1 VATKPN
7 KLLNKDKKQ
16 LVFAPSSLI
25 LTNYY
30 LPVNRA
36 LGVSLS
42 PVFKST
48 LVSTITVFIVSTLFF
63 LFFGGGSIELL
74 LSVFSAA
81 VVTAIAL
88 MVTVFWII
96 PAHHL
101 FQKYNQVNMRNYI
114 LVGLCPAA
122 YIPIDHYFTGLYA
135 APVSDTLSVALIGT
149 IGVISFKLSFRAKNT

>member
-1 VATKPN
+1 
-7 KLLNKDKKQ
+7 LLGSIS
-16 LVFAPSSLI
+16 FHI
-25 LTNYY
+25 LASYY
-30 LPVNRA
+30 SPLKTA

-42 PVFKST
+42 PVIKST

-74 LSVFSAA
+74 LSIFSAA
-81 VVTAIAL
+81 VVTAITL
-88 MVTVFWII
+88 MVTIFWVI

-101 FQKYNQVNMRNYI
+101 FQKYNKVNMRNYI

-135 APVSDTLSVALIGT
+135 APVSDTLSVALIGI